1 MIQSMTGFGS
11 GERGSFK
18 VEIRSLNHRFM
29 DISIKVPQG
38 LARHEIELRN
48 MLKEEFSRG
57 RFDVSVYVTEGARQR
72 VRIDRAL
79 ATDIYNALQAL
90 KDEFQL
96 PGSISVDVMAG
107 FRDIIISE
115 EADLNETPLYEAFMD
130 AVAMLSEM
138 REREGAAILQDML
151 ARIDAISLMN
161 STVVSL
167 CPEVVNAC
175 RDKFIRRLNEL
186 SGEGVV
192 SDVNRIMQEAALMAE
207 KMDISEEVTRIS
219 SHTEQLKNLLLDGGT
234 IGRKAEFLVQ
244 ELNREVNTISS
255 KAGDFRVSGIAVEMK
270 NELEKVR
277 EQVQNIQ

>member
-1 MIQSMTGFGS
+1 MTGFGS
-11 GERGSFK
+11 GERGSFR
-18 VEIRSLNHRFM
+18 VEMRSLNHRFM
-29 DISIKVPQG
+29 DISIKVPHG

-72 VRIDRAL
+72 VRIDRVL

-130 AVAMLSEM
+130 AVAMLSEI

-219 SHTEQLKNLLLDGGT
+219 SHTEQLKKLLLDGGT

-255 KAGDFRVSGIAVEMK
+255 KAGDYRVSGIAVEMK

>member
-1 MIQSMTGFGS
+1 MTGFGS

-72 VRIDRAL
+72 VRTDRSL

-255 KAGDFRVSGIAVEMK
+255 KAGDYRVSGIAVEMK

>member
-18 VEIRSLNHRFM
+18 VEMRSLNHRFM

-72 VRIDRAL
+72 VRTDRAL

-219 SHTEQLKNLLLDGGT
+219 SHTEQLKKLLLDGGT

-255 KAGDFRVSGIAVEMK
+255 KAGDYRVSGIAIEMK

>member
-11 GERGSFK
+11 GERGSFR
-18 VEIRSLNHRFM
+18 VEMRSLNNRFM

-72 VRIDRAL
+72 VRMDRAL

-161 STVVSL
+161 STVASL

-186 SGEGVV
+186 SGEGIV

-255 KAGDFRVSGIAVEMK
+255 KAGDFRVSGIAIEMK

>member
-1 MIQSMTGFGS
+1 MTGFGS

-29 DISIKVPQG
+29 DVSIKLPQG

-57 RFDVSVYVTEGARQR
+57 RLDVNVYVAEGARQR
-72 VRIDRAL
+72 VRVDTAL
-79 ATDIYNALQAL
+79 ATDIYNALQTL
-90 KDEFQL
+90 KDEL
-96 PGSISVDVMAG
+96 LLSGNISVDVMAG

-138 REREGAAILQDML
+138 REREGGAILQDML
-151 ARIDAISLMN
+151 ARIGAISLMN
-161 STVVSL
+161 SRVASL

-175 RDKFIRRLNEL
+175 RDKFVQRLNEL
-186 SGEGVV
+186 FGEGVV
-192 SDVNRIMQEAALMAE
+192 CDGNRIMQEAAIMAE
-207 KMDISEEVTRIS
+207 RMDISEEITRIS
-219 SHTEQLKNLLLDGGT
+219 SHTEQMKNLLLEGGT

-244 ELNREVNTISS
+244 ELNREANTISS
-255 KAGDFRVSGIAVEMK
+255 KSGDYRVSSIAVEMK
-270 NELEKVR
+270 NELEKMR

>member
-1 MIQSMTGFGS
+1 MTGFGS

-29 DISIKVPQG
+29 DISIKLPQG

-57 RFDVSVYVTEGARQR
+57 RFDVNVYVAEGARQR
-72 VRIDRAL
+72 VRTDRAL
-79 ATDIYNALQAL
+79 AMDIYNALQAL

-96 PGSISVDVMAG
+96 SGSISVEIMAG

-115 EADLNETPLYEAFMD
+115 EAELNETPLYEAFMD

-138 REREGAAILQDML
+138 REREGAAILLDML

-161 STVVSL
+161 SRVASL

-175 RDKFIRRLNEL
+175 RDKFVQRLKEL
-186 SGEGVV
+186 FGEGII

-207 KMDISEEVTRIS
+207 KMDISEEITRIS
-219 SHTEQLKNLLLDGGT
+219 SHTEQMKKLLLDSGT

-244 ELNREVNTISS
+244 ELNREANTISS
-255 KAGDFRVSGIAVEMK
+255 KAGDYRVSGIAVEMK